1 MIQPVIRLEVP
12 FSRVVVAMI
21 PPFIVAAQLMVTQLC
36 LKRTILSVIAIPK
49 RTFLHD
55 APAFA
60 NLVLAAVA
68 GICAVKRHLP
78 ACAPQTIEPDC
89 D

>member
-1 MIQPVIRLEVP
+1 
-12 FSRVVVAMI
+12 
-21 PPFIVAAQLMVTQLC
+21 
-36 LKRTILSVIAIPK
+36 
-49 RTFLHD
+49 LHD